1 MHFVIRG
8 NMRILLLALSIL
20 FATVAYAQDTA
31 GQQQLLLNDKG
42 NVIIGTT
49 TATGE
54 TRIIHNGT
62 IVLTTTSGGVDLGA
76 SLTTDAIANAVDIDV
91 DIDSTTVATFDSGGL
106 VLNGYTDLSHNIYT
120 AAGSDQS
127 GAVAIT
133 TSTALVTGAT
143 GTEGAR
149 LPTSST
155 GRIMFVYNSGGGV
168 LKLYPA
174 SGQSINGLGA
184 NTAVD
189 VASNAMVLCFSR
201 ITGNQNWR
209 CGEMTAA

>member
-1 MHFVIRG
+1 MYFKG
-8 NMRILLLALSIL
+8 NAMRILLLALSIL

-106 VLNGYTDLSHNIYT
+106 VPGTDNTYDLGTASLEWRDIHVDRIGYIDTLASVDATVTGTFNAGNTTGFEVANGTDLPDSPL
-120 AAGSDQS
+120 AGYMFLDTND
-127 GAVAIT
+127 GACDDA
-133 TSTALVTGAT
+133 
-143 GTEGAR
+143 
-149 LPTSST
+149 
-155 GRIMFVYNSGGGV
+155 NDSGG
-168 LKLYPA
+168 
-174 SGQSINGLGA
+174 
-184 NTAVD
+184 TAVCLYNGS
-189 VASNAMVLCFSR
+189 AWILLGN
-201 ITGNQNWR
+201 TGS
-209 CGEMTAA
+209 